1 MPQTGRC
8 VWYIIMFKLNFYYW
22 FTITYIVVV
31 VFYISDY
38 RVILTFC
45 SVFTSAKLLHFLT
58 KTKESRIFFSNKRL
72 FPLEEGKSGRQRD
85 GLAYIKNRGQRRNL
99 TTESELWIG
108 KTLSLTNWAPHT
120 PPRQSQQKGTQQH
133 KDERGTEKVRIDFVV
148 VGKNSIFDRFLGLIR
163 PN

>member
-8 VWYIIMFKLNFYYW
+8 VWYIVMFELNFYYW
-22 FTITYIVVV
+22 FTITYVVSV

-45 SVFTSAKLLHFLT
+45 SVFTSAKLLHFRT

-72 FPLEEGKSGRQRD
+72 FPLAEGKSVRQRD
-85 GLAYIKNRGQRRNL
+85 GLAYKKIQRAEEKLNYRERAL
-99 TTESELWIG
+99 DRKDFQQTEHPS
-108 KTLSLTNWAPHT
+108 H